1 VVLRALLV
9 AMQEH
14 WLPASGG
21 PTFLPAA
28 FGGEESRDFM
38 KNAQLH
44 VSRAGMIAW
53 VKCSKIAA

>member
-9 AMQEH
+9 AMHDH

-28 FGGEESRDFM
+28 SSGVSSRDFM
-38 KNAQLH
+38 KAL
-44 VSRAGMIAW
+44 GMN
-53 VKCSKIAA
+53 